1 MMLSRFCSSP
11 SGWLLALGLLSGQ
24 IQAASQCTGVFT
36 YPVQSHASPGVLTM
50 SGQSSITS
58 STVGSSYPFITKNV
72 QSQAS
77 CNNGGSWSW
86 SASTGTVW
94 NSNCS
99 VTGSVASAISGL
111 SFISDPNDFTANPSD
126 FPSYTSSKDL
136 TCTSSISPDA
146 GTYRYGVWSSQ
157 NCAATLQSGKTYYFD
172 TLTIS
177 SGATL
182 NLNGATLYVKTLS
195 ISGYSNGVTGSS
207 GQLHVNDLTVS
218 GDGKLSANSV
228 TAYNSVTLSS
238 NTASNVSAT
247 FQPHYLATAT
257 LSAQSIM
264 KLAAGTWPIRQLTA
278 QGNSQVIVQGSGEL
292 DLYTLVMSSQG
303 TLTTTSSRS
312 DLLVK
317 LYQTLNVSDNG
328 TINGY
333 LQAHY
338 LNLFQHTSSSN
349 ITFYFRGGSH
359 WIKQMTLS
367 GSNTNYVFDSGTAA
381 QLYVNGDV
389 TLTSQME
396 FNPGGAAN
404 NLMLYSF
411 GAVSMASNATLNGI
425 VYVNTGNL
433 TLSGQAVLTG
443 SASAVNITMS
453 DNSKIIHEAYANS
466 WPGVCDETL
475 TCFSDDFSASSL
487 SSTDWVTAVSSGSF
501 TPAIVSGRLQ
511 MTQAVTDQ
519 ATATTLQK
527 LFPGSGN
534 LITVEMDHGA
544 WGGSGADGM
553 AVVLSD
559 ASVTPKP
566 GAFGGPLGYGFK
578 TKASGQSTTDI
589 SGFAGGWLG
598 VGLDEYGMYS
608 VQGGSSNNS
617 SRVAN
622 TLAIRGSGSGT
633 SGYNLLK
640 QTSTLSPTISS
651 SSYPTDT
658 RRYRIT
664 VDTRT
669 SGQALVTVERK
680 VGTGSYSTLISSF
693 DALSS
698 SSQATLPSNFYLSLT
713 SSTGSLTNYHAVDNV
728 QICALKTST
737 STSVIDHFEYSYSG
751 SPLTCTPQEVTL
763 YACADSSCSTLYTG
777 SVTANLSPSSL
788 TDGGWVSGSSV
799 TFSGGSTTLQLAK
812 RTVGSV
818 TLDVTGSTP
827 SAKPLST
834 TLCRVGSATATSAA
848 CTLTFADSGLLFD
861 VPNKIA
867 GKPATGVTVQAV
879 RKSDN
884 SASCVPGFAN
894 VTRNVAF
901 WSSYTSPSD
910 TVNAAAPSVT
920 VNGSN
925 IGKSQAA
932 ATSLALAFDST
943 GTATL
948 SSVNYLDAGQMTLN
962 ATYTGSS
969 ATSDASLVMSGS
981 DTFVSAP
988 AGICVAP
995 ETTCSA
1001 GSASC
1006 PVFKKAGESFT
1017 VTMKP
1022 VAWESDSDTDL
1033 CSGNTVTPNFALS
1046 GIVLGSTLVAPSGGA
1061 AATLGVTS
1069 YDHSRSASGSASFN
1083 QSVSEVGVFKL
1094 TATPPSY
1101 MGMTIPASSSAPV
1114 GRFVPASFVIS
1125 GGSVTPYCSTSSSAF
1140 TYMGQP
1146 FATGFVATA
1155 VNISGS
1161 TTQNYK
1167 DAFAKGTAN
1176 LVAANNLDG
1185 VDLSSRLTTV
1195 PTLSWSSG
1203 VASVNQGSVTANTVF
1218 ARGSTVESPLTALA
1232 LGIKIAD
1239 NESTATTFVKNA
1251 DLRADQSG
1259 DCSTSGNCNAVK
1271 LGSGQWFYGRLK
1283 AATGQG
1289 LASAPLSLAQ
1299 TLQYYQSG
1307 QWVTNSLD
1315 SCTALTLTGY
1325 DFTGDGQ
1332 SYSQTNQELAFPNA
1346 SGGTGHISATLGNGS
1361 SSGVTAQASLGQILL
1376 QFGAPEQSL
1385 KVPYKVVLAN
1395 QSGSPTWLSDDES
1408 LSGMAIFGVTRGNDR
1423 IIYRRERY

>member
-1 MMLSRFCSSP
+1 MMLSRVFNAFFS
-11 SGWLLALGLLSGQ
+11 WVIVLGLLSGPIHAADQCNQ
-24 IQAASQCTGVFT
+24 IFA
-36 YPVQSHASPGVLTM
+36 YPVQSHLSPGKLTM
-50 SGQSSITS
+50 TDYTKITGSTS
-58 STVGSSYPFITKNV
+58 SNYPFLTKNITG
-72 QSQAS
+72 QAN
-77 CNNGGSWSW
+77 CNNSGYWDSTGSWVS
-86 SASTGTVW
+86 S
-94 NSNCS
+94 CS
-99 VTGSVASAISGL
+99 VTGSLASAMSGV
-111 SFISDPNDFTANPSD
+111 SFPSDPGGFSSDPNDSVEIGGLFSAPC
-126 FPSYTSSKDL
+126 SSLLLWPGWKYSA
-136 TCTSSISPDA
+136 TT
-146 GTYRYGVWSSQ
+146 WSS
-157 NCAATLQSGKTYYFD
+157 CSITLSEGQSYYIKAL
-172 TLTIS
+172 TLTDSAKI
-177 SGATL
+177 
-182 NLNGATLYVKTLS
+182 NLNGANLYVENLSINGYGAAITGSGNVFTNTVSVQGDGQLKNANVTSYNSITLS
-195 ISGYSNGVTGSS
+195 TNGSD
-207 GQLHVNDLTVS
+207 N
-218 GDGKLSANSV
+218 V
-228 TAYNSVTLSS
+228 TAI
-238 NTASNVSAT
+238 
-247 FQPHYLATAT
+247 FQPHYLASVT
-257 LSAQSIM
+257 LSAQSY
-264 KLAAGTWPIRQLTA
+264 AYFSAGTWSVKNLAASNNSRLIIDEGSTLNLYNLSMYNDSSIR
-278 QGNSQVIVQGSGEL
+278 
-292 DLYTLVMSSQG
+292 
-303 TLTTTSSRS
+303 TTTSAPEK
-312 DLLVK
+312 LAVK
-317 LYQTLNVSDNG
+317 LYQTLSMSDNAVVG
-328 TINGY
+328 GY
-333 LQAHY
+333 LQAKY
-338 LNLFQHTSSSN
+338 LSSFSHTSSSN
-349 ITFYFRGGSH
+349 IPFYFSGGTHIINS
-359 WIKQMTLS
+359 ISL
-367 GSNTNYVFDSGTAA
+367 NAINDVFYFDSGSPAD
-381 QLYVNGDV
+381 LYLNSALSLSGQVKV
-389 TLTSQME
+389 
-396 FNPGGAAN
+396 NPGGNAN
-404 NLMLYSF
+404 NLLIIGMGS
-411 GAVSMASNATLNGI
+411 VSMANNARLNAI
-425 VYVNTGNL
+425 VYVNKDNFTM
-433 TLSGQAVLTG
+433 SQDSVLTG
-443 SASAVNITMS
+443 AVSAKNVTVSNQS
-453 DNSKIIHEAYANS
+453 SIIYQAYDGNHS
-466 WPGVCDETL
+466 IPCGTSL
-475 TCFSDDFSASSL
+475 TCFSDDFSASAL
-487 SSTDWVTAVSSGSF
+487 STTDWITAVSSGSF
-501 TPAIVSGRLQ
+501 TPAIASGRLQ
-511 MTQAVTDQ
+511 MTENVTNQ
-519 ATATTLQK
+519 ATAATLQK

-534 LITVEMDHGA
+534 LITIEMDHAA
-544 WGGSGADGM
+544 WGGTGADGM

-578 TKASGQSTTDI
+578 TKASGQSTADI

-598 VGLDEYGMYS
+598 IGLDEYGMYS
-608 VQGGSSNNS
+608 VQGGSYNKYS
-617 SRVAN
+617 SGQAN
-622 TLAIRGSGSGT
+622 KVVIRGSGSGV
-633 SGYNLLK
+633 SGYRW
-640 QTSTLSPTISS
+640 LSESS
-651 SSYPTDT
+651 SLSSPAINGGSDYPKSAV
-658 RRYRIT
+658 RYLFTI
-664 VDTRT
+664 DTRT
-669 SGQALVTVERK
+669 SGKAQVTVQRK
-680 VGTGSYSTLISSF
+680 VGSGSYSTIINSF
-693 DALSS
+693 DALAQSG
-698 SSQATLPSNFYLSLT
+698 QATLPSNFYLSLT

-910 TVNAAAPSVT
+910 TINAAAPSVT

-925 IGKSQAA
+925 IGKSEAA

-1033 CSGNTVTPNFALS
+1033 CRGNTVTPNFALS
-1046 GIVLGSTLVAPSGGA
+1046 GIALGSTLVAPSGGA
-1061 AATLGVTS
+1061 AATLGVNS

-1083 QSVSEVGVFKL
+1083 QSVSEVGVFTL

-1125 GGSVTPYCSTSSSAF
+1125 GGSVTPYCSASSSAF

-1155 VNISGS
+1155 VNTSGA

-1167 DAFAKGTAN
+1167 DDFAKGTAS

-1218 ARGSTVESPLTALA
+1218 ARGSAVESPLTALA

-1239 NESTATTFVKNA
+1239 NESTATTFVSNA

-1259 DCSTSGNCNAVK
+1259 DCSTSSNCNAVK

-1376 QFGAPEQSL
+1376 QLGAPGQSL